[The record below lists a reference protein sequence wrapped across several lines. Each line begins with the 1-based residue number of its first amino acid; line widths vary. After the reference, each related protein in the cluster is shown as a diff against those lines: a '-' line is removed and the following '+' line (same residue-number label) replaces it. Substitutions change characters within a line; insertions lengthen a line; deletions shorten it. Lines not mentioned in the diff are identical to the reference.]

1 MLGLLLFAAL
11 SGCADYAMIGI
22 EKRQAEIL
30 VHPTHIDFGHLE
42 SGLESESKY
51 FTVTNTGDEDLIISS
66 PVLVS
71 DEDRFRILGND
82 DEDIVILA
90 GEMIQFD
97 VRYVPETFETNE
109 GYIEIVT
116 NDEDEG
122 SVQVTLE
129 GYGDAP
135 VITVDPEDTRSI
147 T

>member
-1 MLGLLLFAAL
+1 M
-11 SGCADYAMIGI
+11 
-22 EKRQAEIL
+22 
-30 VHPTHIDFGHLE
+30 
-42 SGLESESKY
+42 
-51 FTVTNTGDEDLIISS
+51 IISS

-71 DEDRFRILGND
+71 DEDRFRILGDD
-82 DEDIVILA
+82 DEDIIIPA
-90 GEMIQFD
+90 GEMIQVD

-135 VITVDPEDTRSI
+135 VITVSPEDFDYGDISI
-147 T
+147 GCDNEERITITNDICRAPALMIVVLE